1 MRSTASTVAALADLS
16 ASWRRVA
23 TTLRP
28 YAEAAAVA
36 YERAADALD
45 AALDAQQSA
54 VLTLREAARESGLSA
69 DHLGR
74 LVRQGRI
81 PNAGR
86 PHAPRIRRAD
96 LPRRAPLPGASNGI
110 NLHSPGNLARAVASE
125 RNR

>member
-1 MRSTASTVAALADLS
+1 MVAGLADLS
-16 ASWRRVA
+16 ASWRTLA
-23 TTLRP
+23 ASLRP

-36 YERAADALD
+36 YERAADGLD
-45 AALDAQQSA
+45 AALDAEHDA
-54 VLTLREAARESGLSA
+54 RLTLREGARESGYSA

-86 PHAPRIRRAD
+86 PRAPRIRRAD
-96 LPRRAPLPGASNGI
+96 LPHRAALPNAGEGGM
-110 NLHSPGNLARAVASE
+110 LHSPGNLARAVASE